1 MKNFEKAI
9 DRVIAKLFECTE
21 ELKQCNE
28 EIEKLQTEI
37 LDKEEKEY
45 LSAIIK
51 PFRDKVIFIK
61 KYINSV
67 SYKYGWIR
75 IHLIGGDMSFPDFD
89 IDTMYK
95 GMEPYKE
102 YTLEELGL

>member
-45 LSAIIK
+45 LSAVIT
-51 PFRDKVIFIK
+51 PFRDQVEYIK
-61 KYINSV
+61 KYSIFD
-67 SYKYGWIR
+67 KYEWIR
-75 IHLIGGDMSFPDFD
+75 ISLKGGDFSFPNFNKG
-89 IDTMYK
+89 TMYK
-95 GMEPYKE
+95 GMEPDKE